1 MERLNKHTRGTWIST
16 GKSIYIEN
24 GRSIAS
30 ATEMMAKNPIAQ
42 EHEYQIAVG
51 NAALIAAAP
60 ELLAACECLVDRV
73 LKGEIE
79 VRWTC
84 KDKICPNEL
93 ANLGGMLDVIKKA
106 KGEL

>member
-1 MERLNKHTRGTWIST
+1 MERYKIIDEGIIIEGTGEKICTIPHGMDEGHPQYLRVS
-16 GKSIYIEN
+16 
-24 GRSIAS
+24 
-30 ATEMMAKNPIAQ
+30 
-42 EHEYQIAVG
+42 
-51 NAALIAAAP
+51 LLAAAP